1 MQRVM
6 SVLVLSAVIA
16 LASASMARA
25 DGFISPFAGVNF
37 ANNSGG
43 GRGNLGADLG
53 VMGGGVI
60 GGELDFGYYPN
71 FFGSAGNF
79 GSNSVADVMGNLIIG
94 VPAGGTHGPG
104 VRPYAVGGLGLMRS
118 RTTDPLG
125 NGHST
130 NDLGFDIGAGVMG
143 YFSNKVGLRGDVRYF
158 RDVHDTSTV
167 GAASAGFGQFHF
179 IRASIGVVFRP

>member
-37 ANNSGG
+37 ANNSGD
-43 GRGNLGADLG
+43 GRGNFGADLG
-53 VMGGGVI
+53 VMGGGII
-60 GGELDFGYYPN
+60 GAELDFGYYPN
-71 FFGSAGNF
+71 FFGSAGLF

-104 VRPYAVGGLGLMRS
+104 VRPYAVGGLGLLRS
-118 RTTDPLG
+118 KTTSPAQS
-125 NGHST
+125 N